1 VPASELV
8 GIDLVGRAQG
18 GHPLLE
24 RGRVGLTPG
33 LGVASLCQRPLGL
46 ALFEVSQSGE
56 SAQGIGHSNLRW
68 GSFGPRRPALEADLS
83 AGSRSHTAPKVC
95 RSLTDDS
102 RMNTLPWLLR
112 LVLVALLVTAGPA
125 WAQEVVPSLGE
136 AIEGAVVA
144 APDEATD
151 ASVRLV
157 LMLTALSLLPGLLLA
172 MTPFTRFVIVF
183 SLLRQALGLQQSPP
197 NQILVGLSLA
207 LSMLVMQPTLQEV
220 WDDGASPYMEGE
232 ITTMEAYERSMTPMR
247 TFMLRN
253 VQRDDL
259 ATAMRLSRMPKPN
272 SLDEVPTPVVVTG
285 FVLSELRTAFVIAV
299 KIYVP
304 FLVVDLVVASTLLGM
319 GMMMLPPVVISLP
332 FKLMVFVLMDG
343 WGLLVTGMV
352 AGIH

>member
-1 VPASELV
+1 
-8 GIDLVGRAQG
+8 
-18 GHPLLE
+18 
-24 RGRVGLTPG
+24 
-33 LGVASLCQRPLGL
+33 
-46 ALFEVSQSGE
+46 
-56 SAQGIGHSNLRW
+56 
-68 GSFGPRRPALEADLS
+68 
-83 AGSRSHTAPKVC
+83 
-95 RSLTDDS
+95 
-102 RMNTLPWLLR
+102 MNTLPWLLR